1 MSIPIYICTCIYIL
15 ILVACSVCAWL
26 GPYWVGQHKGH
37 HQSQHDQ
44 TMDPLVQKSIS
55 NPFKHFIEIFGSN
68 KQKSKHILVEV
79 APEPLSV

>member
-55 NPFKHFIEIFGSN
+55 NPFKHFKAIFGQFDQARN
-68 KQKSKHILVEV
+68 PNF
-79 APEPLSV
+79 A